1 MKKNKDNDLVK
12 DDEILRIQAME
23 DGPKKVNGRILR
35 PITALTISWMQ
46 RNEIFSGNMD
56 LVWKAAAFAF
66 LHSEPTST
74 IRSVVNDRDTFVN
87 AVDSWI
93 EKNMAHHLE
102 VGSMSDAMNSAFELY
117 NASATESKAG
127 SGSPN

>member
-1 MKKNKDNDLVK
+1 MKKIKDNELRAAIFGVSVEKLEK

-46 RNEIFSGNMD
+46 RNEVFSGEMD
-56 LVWKAAAFAF
+56 PVWKAAAFTF
-66 LHSEPTST
+66 LHSEPMST
-74 IRSVVNDRDTFVN
+74 IRGAVNDRAIFIN

-93 EKNMAHHLE
+93 EKNMKHHHE
-102 VGSMSDAMNSAFELY
+102 TSQPG
-117 NASATESKAG
+117 ESSG
-127 SGSPN
+127 SGN

>member
-1 MKKNKDNDLVK
+1 MKKTQNTDLVK

-23 DGPKKVNGRILR
+23 DGPKIVNGRTLR

-46 RNEIFSGNMD
+46 RNEIFSGEMD
-56 LVWKAAAFAF
+56 LIWKAAAFTF
-66 LHSEPTST
+66 LHSEPMST
-74 IRSVVNDRDTFVN
+74 IRSVVSDKESFVN

-93 EKNMAHHLE
+93 EKNMIHHLE
-102 VGSMSDAMNSAFELY
+102 ISAMTDAMNAAFELY

-127 SGSPN
+127 TGSGN

>member
-1 MKKNKDNDLVK
+1 MKKNKDNELQK

-23 DGPKKVNGRILR
+23 DGPKIVNGRILR

-46 RNEIFSGNMD
+46 RNEVFSGNMD
-56 LVWKAAAFAF
+56 LIWKSAAFAY
-66 LHSEPTST
+66 LHSEPYSA
-74 IRSVVNDRDTFVN
+74 IRSVVNDKESFVN

-93 EKNMAHHLE
+93 EKNMIHHLE
-102 VGSMSDAMNSAFELY
+102 ISAMTDAMNAAFELY

-127 SGSPN
+127 TGSGN

>member
-1 MKKNKDNDLVK
+1 MKKNKDNELVK

-23 DGPKKVNGRILR
+23 DGPKIVNGRTLR

-46 RNEIFSGNMD
+46 RNEVFSGNMD
-56 LVWKAAAFAF
+56 LIWKSAAFAY
-66 LHSEPTST
+66 LHSEPYSA
-74 IRSVVNDRDTFVN
+74 IRSVVNDKESFVN

-93 EKNMAHHLE
+93 EKNMIHHLE
-102 VGSMSDAMNSAFELY
+102 ISAMTDAMNAAFELY

-127 SGSPN
+127 SGSGN

>member
-1 MKKNKDNDLVK
+1 MKKTQNTDLVK

-23 DGPKKVNGRILR
+23 DGPKIVNGRTLR

-46 RNEIFSGNMD
+46 RNEVFSGNMD
-56 LVWKAAAFAF
+56 LIWKSAAFAY
-66 LHSEPTST
+66 LHSEPYSA
-74 IRSVVNDRDTFVN
+74 IRSVVNDKDLFVN

-93 EKNMAHHLE
+93 EKNMIHHLE
-102 VGSMSDAMNSAFELY
+102 ISAMTDAMNSAFELY

-127 SGSPN
+127 SGSGN

>member
-1 MKKNKDNDLVK
+1 MKKIKDNELEK

-23 DGPKKVNGRILR
+23 DGPKIVNGRTLR

-46 RNEIFSGNMD
+46 RNEVFSGTMD
-56 LVWKAAAFAF
+56 LVWKSAAFAY
-66 LHSEPTST
+66 LHSEPYSA
-74 IRSVVNDRDTFVN
+74 IRSVVNDRSAFIN

-93 EKNMAHHLE
+93 ENNMIHHLE
-102 VGSMSDAMNSAFELY
+102 ISAMTDAMNAAFELY

-127 SGSPN
+127 SGSGN